1 MKILTNP
8 HFLLTLT
15 SIFWAFNT
23 VAGRAAVGEVSPL
36 LIVSVRWFFVSI
48 ILSILCRN
56 QLIETW
62 SILNKKIKW
71 LIFMGL
77 FGFTG
82 FNSAYY
88 VAAHDTIAINLG
100 LVQGTMPAFII
111 IIAWIWLKDKIN
123 FTQFLGVL
131 ITFIAVLIVVC
142 SGNLNALVKLKLNS
156 GDIVMIFACTLYAIY
171 AVGLRKKPKISA
183 LPLLTFLVGGVSL
196 NFSIP
201 ELEQMSNTSFKYNG
215 GLGIPPELIALTLA
229 LGLYTAT
236 FIAECVR
243 AGIQGISKGQKEAAA
258 SIGLNP
264 NQILKLVV
272 MPQALRIIIPPTT
285 NQYLNLTKN
294 SSLAAAI
301 AYPDLVLV
309 FAGTALMQTG
319 KAIEI
324 VSITMFTYL
333 TLSISISI
341 LMNWYNKR
349 IAIQEK

>member
-62 SILNKKIKW
+62 RILNKKIKW

-131 ITFIAVLIVVC
+131 ITFTAVLIVVC
-142 SGNLNALVKLKLNS
+142 SGNFNPLIELELNS

-183 LPLLTFLVGGVSL
+183 LPLLTFFAYIAFLGSLPGFIYETYSNQLILPGQKGFIILGVIII
-196 NFSIP
+196 FP
-201 ELEQMSNTSFKYNG
+201 SF
-215 GLGIPPELIALTLA
+215 LA
-229 LGLYTAT
+229 QIFFMKGVEKIGPSRSGLYT
-236 FIAECVR
+236 
-243 AGIQGISKGQKEAAA
+243 
-258 SIGLNP
+258 N
-264 NQILKLVV
+264 LVPV
-272 MPQALRIIIPPTT
+272 F
-285 NQYLNLTKN
+285 
-294 SSLAAAI
+294 SSLLA
-301 AYPDLVLV
+301 V
-309 FAGTALMQTG
+309 FFLGEEFQFFHLLSLIMIFTG
-319 KAIEI
+319 I
-324 VSITMFTYL
+324 YL
-333 TLSISISI
+333 FE
-341 LMNWYNKR
+341 YNQVQKL
-349 IAIQEK
+349 K

>member
-142 SGNLNALVKLKLNS
+142 SGNFNALIELELNS

-183 LPLLTFLVGGVSL
+183 LPLLTFFAYIAFLGSLPGFIYETYSNQLILPGQKGFIILGVIII
-196 NFSIP
+196 FP
-201 ELEQMSNTSFKYNG
+201 SF
-215 GLGIPPELIALTLA
+215 LA
-229 LGLYTAT
+229 QIFFMKGVEKIGPSRSGLYT
-236 FIAECVR
+236 
-243 AGIQGISKGQKEAAA
+243 
-258 SIGLNP
+258 N
-264 NQILKLVV
+264 LVPV
-272 MPQALRIIIPPTT
+272 F
-285 NQYLNLTKN
+285 
-294 SSLAAAI
+294 SSLLA
-301 AYPDLVLV
+301 V
-309 FAGTALMQTG
+309 FFLGEKFQFFHLLSLIMIFTG
-319 KAIEI
+319 I
-324 VSITMFTYL
+324 YL
-333 TLSISISI
+333 FE
-341 LMNWYNKR
+341 YNQVQKL
-349 IAIQEK
+349 K

>member
-1 MKILTNP
+1 MKIVTNP

-23 VAGRAAVGEVSPL
+23 FAGRAAVGEVSPL

-142 SGNLNALVKLKLNS
+142 SGNFNALIELELNS

-183 LPLLTFLVGGVSL
+183 LPLLTFFAYIAFLGSL
-196 NFSIP
+196 PGFIY
-201 ELEQMSNTSFKYNG
+201 ETYSNQ
-215 GLGIPPELIALTLA
+215 LILP
-229 LGLYTAT
+229 
-236 FIAECVR
+236 
-243 AGIQGISKGQKEAAA
+243 GQKGF
-258 SIGLNP
+258 I
-264 NQILKLVV
+264 ILGV
-272 MPQALRIIIPPTT
+272 IIILSLIHISEPT
-285 NQYLNLTKN
+285 
-294 SSLAAAI
+294 
-301 AYPDLVLV
+301 
-309 FAGTALMQTG
+309 
-319 KAIEI
+319 
-324 VSITMFTYL
+324 
-333 TLSISISI
+333 
-341 LMNWYNKR
+341 R
-349 IAIQEK
+349 R

>member
-142 SGNLNALVKLKLNS
+142 SGNFNALIELELNS

-183 LPLLTFLVGGVSL
+183 LPLLTFFAYIAFLGSLPGLIYEIYSNQLILPGQKGFIILGVIII
-196 NFSIP
+196 FP
-201 ELEQMSNTSFKYNG
+201 SF
-215 GLGIPPELIALTLA
+215 LA
-229 LGLYTAT
+229 QIFFMKGVEKIGPSRSGLYT
-236 FIAECVR
+236 
-243 AGIQGISKGQKEAAA
+243 
-258 SIGLNP
+258 N
-264 NQILKLVV
+264 LVPV
-272 MPQALRIIIPPTT
+272 F
-285 NQYLNLTKN
+285 
-294 SSLAAAI
+294 SSLLA
-301 AYPDLVLV
+301 V
-309 FAGTALMQTG
+309 FFLGEKFQFFHLLSLIMIFTG
-319 KAIEI
+319 I
-324 VSITMFTYL
+324 YL
-333 TLSISISI
+333 FE
-341 LMNWYNKR
+341 YNQVQKL
-349 IAIQEK
+349 K

>member
-142 SGNLNALVKLKLNS
+142 SGNFNALIELELNS

-183 LPLLTFLVGGVSL
+183 LPLLTFFAYIAFLGSL
-196 NFSIP
+196 PGLIY
-201 ELEQMSNTSFKYNG
+201 EIYSNHLILPGQKGFII
-215 GLGIPPELIALTLA
+215 LGIIIIFPSFLA
-229 LGLYTAT
+229 QIFFMKGVEKIGPSRSGLYT
-236 FIAECVR
+236 
-243 AGIQGISKGQKEAAA
+243 
-258 SIGLNP
+258 N
-264 NQILKLVV
+264 LVPV
-272 MPQALRIIIPPTT
+272 F
-285 NQYLNLTKN
+285 
-294 SSLAAAI
+294 SSLLA
-301 AYPDLVLV
+301 V
-309 FAGTALMQTG
+309 FFLGEEFQFFHLLSLIMIFTG
-319 KAIEI
+319 I
-324 VSITMFTYL
+324 YL
-333 TLSISISI
+333 FE
-341 LMNWYNKR
+341 YNQVQKL
-349 IAIQEK
+349 K

>member
-23 VAGRAAVGEVSPL
+23 VAGRAAVDEVSPL

-142 SGNLNALVKLKLNS
+142 SGNFNALIELELNS

-183 LPLLTFLVGGVSL
+183 LPLLTFFAYIAFLGSLPGLIYEIYSNQLILPGQKGFIILGVIII
-196 NFSIP
+196 FP
-201 ELEQMSNTSFKYNG
+201 SF
-215 GLGIPPELIALTLA
+215 LA
-229 LGLYTAT
+229 QIFFMKGVEKIGPSRSGLYTNLVPVFSSFLAVFFLGEKFQFFHLLSLMMIFT
-236 FIAECVR
+236 
-243 AGIQGISKGQKEAAA
+243 GIYLFEYNQVQK
-258 SIGLNP
+258 
-264 NQILKLVV
+264 LK
-272 MPQALRIIIPPTT
+272 
-285 NQYLNLTKN
+285 
-294 SSLAAAI
+294 
-301 AYPDLVLV
+301 
-309 FAGTALMQTG
+309 
-319 KAIEI
+319 
-324 VSITMFTYL
+324 
-333 TLSISISI
+333 
-341 LMNWYNKR
+341 
-349 IAIQEK
+349 

>member
-142 SGNLNALVKLKLNS
+142 SGNFNALIELELNS

-183 LPLLTFLVGGVSL
+183 LPLLTFFAYIAFLGSLPGLIYETYSNQLILPGQKGFIILGVIII
-196 NFSIP
+196 FP
-201 ELEQMSNTSFKYNG
+201 SF
-215 GLGIPPELIALTLA
+215 LA
-229 LGLYTAT
+229 QIFFMKGVEKIGPSRSGLYT
-236 FIAECVR
+236 
-243 AGIQGISKGQKEAAA
+243 
-258 SIGLNP
+258 N
-264 NQILKLVV
+264 LVPV
-272 MPQALRIIIPPTT
+272 F
-285 NQYLNLTKN
+285 
-294 SSLAAAI
+294 SSLLA
-301 AYPDLVLV
+301 V
-309 FAGTALMQTG
+309 FFLGEEFQFFHLLSLIMIFTG
-319 KAIEI
+319 I
-324 VSITMFTYL
+324 YL
-333 TLSISISI
+333 FE
-341 LMNWYNKR
+341 YNQVKS
-349 IAIQEK
+349 

>member
-62 SILNKKIKW
+62 SILSKKIKW

-131 ITFIAVLIVVC
+131 ISFIAVLIVVC
-142 SGNLNALVKLKLNS
+142 SGNFNALIELELNN

-183 LPLLTFLVGGVSL
+183 LPLLTFFAYIAFLGSLPGFIYETYSNQLILPGQKGFIILGVIII
-196 NFSIP
+196 FP
-201 ELEQMSNTSFKYNG
+201 SF
-215 GLGIPPELIALTLA
+215 LA
-229 LGLYTAT
+229 QIFFMKGVEKIGPSRSGLYT
-236 FIAECVR
+236 
-243 AGIQGISKGQKEAAA
+243 
-258 SIGLNP
+258 N
-264 NQILKLVV
+264 LVPV
-272 MPQALRIIIPPTT
+272 F
-285 NQYLNLTKN
+285 
-294 SSLAAAI
+294 SSLLA
-301 AYPDLVLV
+301 V
-309 FAGTALMQTG
+309 FFLGEEFQFFHILSLIMIFTG
-319 KAIEI
+319 I
-324 VSITMFTYL
+324 YL
-333 TLSISISI
+333 FE
-341 LMNWYNKR
+341 YNQVQKL
-349 IAIQEK
+349 K

>member
-142 SGNLNALVKLKLNS
+142 SGNFNALIELKLNS

-183 LPLLTFLVGGVSL
+183 LPLLTFFAYIAFLGSFPGLIYEIYSNQFILPGQKGLIILGVIII
-196 NFSIP
+196 FP
-201 ELEQMSNTSFKYNG
+201 SF
-215 GLGIPPELIALTLA
+215 LA
-229 LGLYTAT
+229 QIFFMKGVEKIGPSRSGLYT
-236 FIAECVR
+236 
-243 AGIQGISKGQKEAAA
+243 
-258 SIGLNP
+258 N
-264 NQILKLVV
+264 LVPV
-272 MPQALRIIIPPTT
+272 F
-285 NQYLNLTKN
+285 
-294 SSLAAAI
+294 SSLLA
-301 AYPDLVLV
+301 V
-309 FAGTALMQTG
+309 FFLGEEFQFFHLLSLIMIFTG
-319 KAIEI
+319 I
-324 VSITMFTYL
+324 YL
-333 TLSISISI
+333 FE
-341 LMNWYNKR
+341 YNQVQKL
-349 IAIQEK
+349 K

>member
-142 SGNLNALVKLKLNS
+142 SGNFNALIELELNS

-171 AVGLRKKPKISA
+171 AVGLRKKPKIST
-183 LPLLTFLVGGVSL
+183 LPLLTFFAYIAFLGSLPGFIYETYSNQLILPGQKGFIILGVIII
-196 NFSIP
+196 FP
-201 ELEQMSNTSFKYNG
+201 SF
-215 GLGIPPELIALTLA
+215 LA
-229 LGLYTAT
+229 QIFFMKGVEKIGPSRSGLYT
-236 FIAECVR
+236 
-243 AGIQGISKGQKEAAA
+243 
-258 SIGLNP
+258 N
-264 NQILKLVV
+264 LVPV
-272 MPQALRIIIPPTT
+272 F
-285 NQYLNLTKN
+285 
-294 SSLAAAI
+294 SSLLA
-301 AYPDLVLV
+301 V
-309 FAGTALMQTG
+309 FFLGEEFQFFHLLSLIMIFTG
-319 KAIEI
+319 I
-324 VSITMFTYL
+324 YL
-333 TLSISISI
+333 FE
-341 LMNWYNKR
+341 YNQVQKL
-349 IAIQEK
+349 K

>member
-62 SILNKKIKW
+62 NILNKKIKW
-71 LIFMGL
+71 LIFMSL

-88 VAAHDTIAINLG
+88 VAAHETIAINLG

-123 FTQFLGVL
+123 LTQLLGVL

-142 SGNLNALVKLKLNS
+142 SGNFNALVELELNS

-171 AVGLRKKPKISA
+171 AVGLRKKPKIRA
-183 LPLLTFLVGGVSL
+183 LPLLTFFAYVAFLGSL
-196 NFSIP
+196 PGLIYENY
-201 ELEQMSNTSFKYNG
+201 SN
-215 GLGIPPELIALTLA
+215 ELILPGQKGLLILGVIIIFPSFLA
-229 LGLYTAT
+229 QIFFMKGVEKIGPSRSGLYT
-236 FIAECVR
+236 
-243 AGIQGISKGQKEAAA
+243 
-258 SIGLNP
+258 N
-264 NQILKLVV
+264 LVPV
-272 MPQALRIIIPPTT
+272 F
-285 NQYLNLTKN
+285 
-294 SSLAAAI
+294 SSLLA
-301 AYPDLVLV
+301 V
-309 FAGTALMQTG
+309 FFLGEEFQFFHLLSLIMIFIG
-319 KAIEI
+319 I
-324 VSITMFTYL
+324 YL
-333 TLSISISI
+333 FE
-341 LMNWYNKR
+341 YNQVQNLK
-349 IAIQEK
+349 

>member
-131 ITFIAVLIVVC
+131 TTFIAVLIVVC
-142 SGNLNALVKLKLNS
+142 SGNFNALIELELNS

-183 LPLLTFLVGGVSL
+183 LPLLTFFAYIAFLGSLPGFIYETYSNQLILPGQKGFIILGVIII
-196 NFSIP
+196 FP
-201 ELEQMSNTSFKYNG
+201 SF
-215 GLGIPPELIALTLA
+215 LA
-229 LGLYTAT
+229 QIFFMKGVEKIGPSRSGLYT
-236 FIAECVR
+236 
-243 AGIQGISKGQKEAAA
+243 
-258 SIGLNP
+258 N
-264 NQILKLVV
+264 LVPV
-272 MPQALRIIIPPTT
+272 F
-285 NQYLNLTKN
+285 
-294 SSLAAAI
+294 SSLLA
-301 AYPDLVLV
+301 V
-309 FAGTALMQTG
+309 FFLGEEFQFFHLLSLIMIFTG
-319 KAIEI
+319 I
-324 VSITMFTYL
+324 YL
-333 TLSISISI
+333 FE
-341 LMNWYNKR
+341 YNQVQKL
-349 IAIQEK
+349 K

>member
-142 SGNLNALVKLKLNS
+142 SGNFNALIELELNS

-183 LPLLTFLVGGVSL
+183 LPLLTFFAYIAFLGSLPGFIYETYSNQLILPGQKGFIILGVIIIFPSL
-196 NFSIP
+196 
-201 ELEQMSNTSFKYNG
+201 
-215 GLGIPPELIALTLA
+215 LA
-229 LGLYTAT
+229 QIFFIKGVEKIGPSRSGLYT
-236 FIAECVR
+236 
-243 AGIQGISKGQKEAAA
+243 
-258 SIGLNP
+258 N
-264 NQILKLVV
+264 LVPV
-272 MPQALRIIIPPTT
+272 F
-285 NQYLNLTKN
+285 
-294 SSLAAAI
+294 SSLLA
-301 AYPDLVLV
+301 V
-309 FAGTALMQTG
+309 FFLGEEFQFFHLLSLIMIFTG
-319 KAIEI
+319 I
-324 VSITMFTYL
+324 YL
-333 TLSISISI
+333 FE
-341 LMNWYNKR
+341 YNQVQKL
-349 IAIQEK
+349 K

>member
-142 SGNLNALVKLKLNS
+142 SGNFNALIELELNS

-183 LPLLTFLVGGVSL
+183 LPLLTFFAYIAFLGSLPGLIYEIYSNQLILPGQKGIIILVVIIIFPSFLAQIFFMKGVEKIGPSR
-196 NFSIP
+196 S
-201 ELEQMSNTSFKYNG
+201 
-215 GLGIPPELIALTLA
+215 
-229 LGLYTAT
+229 GLYT
-236 FIAECVR
+236 
-243 AGIQGISKGQKEAAA
+243 
-258 SIGLNP
+258 N
-264 NQILKLVV
+264 LVPV
-272 MPQALRIIIPPTT
+272 F
-285 NQYLNLTKN
+285 
-294 SSLAAAI
+294 SSLLA
-301 AYPDLVLV
+301 V
-309 FAGTALMQTG
+309 FFLGEEFQFFHLLSLIMIFIG
-319 KAIEI
+319 I
-324 VSITMFTYL
+324 YL
-333 TLSISISI
+333 FE
-341 LMNWYNKR
+341 YNQVQNLK
-349 IAIQEK
+349 

>member
-131 ITFIAVLIVVC
+131 ITFTAVLIVVC
-142 SGNLNALVKLKLNS
+142 SGNFHALIELELNS

-183 LPLLTFLVGGVSL
+183 LHLLTFFAYIAFLGSLPGFIYEIYSNQLILPGQKGFIILGVIII
-196 NFSIP
+196 FP
-201 ELEQMSNTSFKYNG
+201 SF
-215 GLGIPPELIALTLA
+215 LA
-229 LGLYTAT
+229 QIFFMKGVEKIGPSRSGLYT
-236 FIAECVR
+236 
-243 AGIQGISKGQKEAAA
+243 
-258 SIGLNP
+258 N
-264 NQILKLVV
+264 LVPV
-272 MPQALRIIIPPTT
+272 F
-285 NQYLNLTKN
+285 
-294 SSLAAAI
+294 SSLLA
-301 AYPDLVLV
+301 V
-309 FAGTALMQTG
+309 FFLGEEFKFFHLLSLIMIFIG
-319 KAIEI
+319 I
-324 VSITMFTYL
+324 YL
-333 TLSISISI
+333 FE
-341 LMNWYNKR
+341 YNQVQKL
-349 IAIQEK
+349 K

>member
-23 VAGRAAVGEVSPL
+23 VAGRAAVDEVSPL

-142 SGNLNALVKLKLNS
+142 SGNFNALIELELNS

-183 LPLLTFLVGGVSL
+183 LPLLTFFAYIAFLGSLPGLIYEIYSNQLILPSQKGFIILGVIII
-196 NFSIP
+196 FP
-201 ELEQMSNTSFKYNG
+201 SF
-215 GLGIPPELIALTLA
+215 LA
-229 LGLYTAT
+229 QIFFMKGVEKIGPSRSGLYT
-236 FIAECVR
+236 
-243 AGIQGISKGQKEAAA
+243 
-258 SIGLNP
+258 N
-264 NQILKLVV
+264 LVPV
-272 MPQALRIIIPPTT
+272 F
-285 NQYLNLTKN
+285 
-294 SSLAAAI
+294 SSLLA
-301 AYPDLVLV
+301 V
-309 FAGTALMQTG
+309 FFLGEEFQFFHLLSLMMIFTG
-319 KAIEI
+319 I
-324 VSITMFTYL
+324 YL
-333 TLSISISI
+333 FE
-341 LMNWYNKR
+341 YNQVQKL
-349 IAIQEK
+349 K

>member
-62 SILNKKIKW
+62 RILNKKIKW
-71 LIFMGL
+71 VIFMGL

-131 ITFIAVLIVVC
+131 ITFIAVLVVVC
-142 SGNLNALVKLKLNS
+142 SGNFNALIELELNS

-183 LPLLTFLVGGVSL
+183 LPLLTFFAYIAFLGSLPGLIYEIYSNQLILPGQKGFIILGVIII
-196 NFSIP
+196 FP
-201 ELEQMSNTSFKYNG
+201 SF
-215 GLGIPPELIALTLA
+215 LA
-229 LGLYTAT
+229 QIFFMKGVEKIGPSRSGLYT
-236 FIAECVR
+236 
-243 AGIQGISKGQKEAAA
+243 
-258 SIGLNP
+258 N
-264 NQILKLVV
+264 LVPV
-272 MPQALRIIIPPTT
+272 F
-285 NQYLNLTKN
+285 
-294 SSLAAAI
+294 SSLLA
-301 AYPDLVLV
+301 V
-309 FAGTALMQTG
+309 FFLGEEFQFFHLLSLIMIFIG
-319 KAIEI
+319 I
-324 VSITMFTYL
+324 YL
-333 TLSISISI
+333 FE
-341 LMNWYNKR
+341 YNQVQNLK
-349 IAIQEK
+349 

>member
-62 SILNKKIKW
+62 IILNKNIKW

-142 SGNLNALVKLKLNS
+142 SGNFNYLIELELNS

-183 LPLLTFLVGGVSL
+183 LSLLTFFAYVAFLGSL
-196 NFSIP
+196 P
-201 ELEQMSNTSFKYNG
+201 
-215 GLGIPPELIALTLA
+215 GLIYETLSYELILPGLKGIIILGVIIIFPSFLA
-229 LGLYTAT
+229 QIFFMKGVEKIGPSRSGLYT
-236 FIAECVR
+236 
-243 AGIQGISKGQKEAAA
+243 
-258 SIGLNP
+258 N
-264 NQILKLVV
+264 LVPV
-272 MPQALRIIIPPTT
+272 F
-285 NQYLNLTKN
+285 
-294 SSLAAAI
+294 SSLLAVFFLGEEFQFFHLLS
-301 AYPDLVLV
+301 LVMI
-309 FAGTALMQTG
+309 FIG
-319 KAIEI
+319 I
-324 VSITMFTYL
+324 YL
-333 TLSISISI
+333 FE
-341 LMNWYNKR
+341 YNQVQNLK
-349 IAIQEK
+349 